1 MKTESQVINELERLG
16 GAMASGPS
24 LVGGVMDRLDG
35 LPPPVRTSARP
46 VRIVLACS
54 FAAAACLLVALTAWL
69 SGRGGRSPLALAT
82 AGAENRE
89 TALAEPQRPVPPAE
103 AAATPAPPPSLG
115 HPQGGKHADPVA
127 QMSPVPPVPPDPQSI
142 ALAPAETPTV
152 KDCPSGSFAPPTAGL
167 LVEPPLAHTIA
178 RVKAAVRA
186 EMVETEGTEI
196 IVHKI
201 NKLIYGRVPSDTLR
215 VRGGTQYFEVG
226 KQRILFVYREYIEDG
241 TVSCGAQ
248 NTCLDE
254 GEKNILQVV
263 ESGEYLRP
271 RNAHGSL
278 GFYIRKSER
287 IVRARLVKLDGTTSR
302 WEVSGILYVRPAGLA
317 AGRRGGVLGEQTPPH
332 GPATMTLSLEPW
344 QLRAEAIVGSR
355 HTQAADGKAT
365 EEEFRRLVG
374 AELKVGREAILFL
387 RATDYPEQIAL
398 DTVLGMVS
406 EDPDDPKRLGR
417 LAESI
422 RNMVHTGEHRNVPL

>member
-24 LVGGVMDRLDG
+24 LVDGVMDRLEG

-69 SGRGGRSPLALAT
+69 SGRGGRSPRALAT

-89 TALAEPQRPVPPAE
+89 TALAEPDRPVPPAE

-142 ALAPAETPTV
+142 ALAPAETPTLEYR
-152 KDCPSGSFAPPTAGL
+152 PSENFAPQDAGL

-186 EMVETEGTEI
+186 EMVETEGTEVI
-196 IVHKI
+196 LHKI

-332 GPATMTLSLEPW
+332 GLATMTLSLEPW
-344 QLRAEAIVGSR
+344 QLRAEAIVRSR
-355 HTQAADGKAT
+355 HTQAADAKAT
-365 EEEFRRLVG
+365 EEEFRRLVS

-406 EDPDDPKRLGR
+406 EDPNDPKRLDR